1 MKKRLRILL
10 TGALAAAT
18 VGAFAAPAVA
28 ESHRLP
34 HAVFVQTNAAAGNQV
49 VAYDQRAD
57 GTLTLADTYS
67 TGGNGGALNG
77 AVVDRLA
84 SQGSLTFDAEHSLL
98 YAVNAG
104 SNTVSVFAVAGDRLA
119 LREIV
124 PSGGEFPVSVAVQ
137 HNLVYV
143 LNARAGG
150 SVSGY
155 RVQDG
160 VLRPI
165 PGSTR
170 PLGLDPAAT
179 PEFTSTPG
187 QVGFSPDGRQL
198 LVTTKGN
205 GSNVDVFRV
214 GDRGRLSAAP
224 VVNNLP
230 GAVPFAF
237 DFDNEGNLVLSEAG
251 PNAVVSFALHH
262 DGNISPIAS
271 AATGQAATCW
281 VTHIGSHFYASNAG
295 SASLTQVDST
305 DRGSLS
311 FVANVATGPGT
322 VDAAAAANGAYL
334 YVQTGGNGGVNA
346 FQVGPDGSLA
356 PIGTVL
362 VPNSV
367 GGEGIVAV

>member
-1 MKKRLRILL
+1 MKKRLRVLL
-10 TGALAAAT
+10 IGVTTAVT

-28 ESHRLP
+28 ANQRP
-34 HAVFVQTNAAAGNQV
+34 RHAVFVQTNAAAGNEV
-49 VAYDQRAD
+49 VAYDQQED
-57 GTLTLADTYS
+57 GTLTSPHTYP

-84 SQGSLTFDAEHSLL
+84 SQGSLTFDPGHALL

-104 SNTVSVFAVAGDRLA
+104 SNTVSVFAVDGSHLS
-119 LREIV
+119 LRETV
-124 PSGGEFPVSVAVQ
+124 PSAGEFPVSIAV
-137 HNLVYV
+137 HDDLVYV

-155 RVQDG
+155 HVRSGQ
-160 VLRPI
+160 LQPI

-170 PLGLDPAAT
+170 PLALDPAAT
-179 PEFTSTPG
+179 PEFTTTPG
-187 QVGFSPDGRQL
+187 QVGFSPDGGQL
-198 LVTTKGN
+198 IVTTKGN
-205 GSNVDVFRV
+205 GSNVDVFSVRE
-214 GDRGRLSAAP
+214 RGLLSGSP

-237 DFDNEGNLVLSEAG
+237 DFDRVGHLVLTEAG
-251 PNAVVSFALHH
+251 PNAVESFTLH
-262 DGNISPIAS
+262 DGGDITPIAS
-271 AATGQAATCW
+271 VATGQAATCW

-305 DRGSLS
+305 GRGSLS
-311 FVANVATGPGT
+311 LVANVATGPGT
-322 VDAAAAANGAYL
+322 VDATASPGGAFL
-334 YVQTGGNGGVNA
+334 YVQTGGNGGVDA
-346 FQVGPDGSLA
+346 FRVGHDGSLA
-356 PIGTVL
+356 PIGTVI